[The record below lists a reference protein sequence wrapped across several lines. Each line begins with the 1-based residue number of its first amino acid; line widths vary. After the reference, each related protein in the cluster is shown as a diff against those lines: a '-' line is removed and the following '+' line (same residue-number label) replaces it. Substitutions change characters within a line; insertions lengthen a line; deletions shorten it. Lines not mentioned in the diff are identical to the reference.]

1 MCYAPSVQWGK
12 PSWFQSEVHSH
23 WSTSS
28 RMAFWD
34 MCLVSSL
41 PRHWAGIVSFRVSR
55 RALELERERQLGGL
69 GRDRGKWRAGR
80 ATNVDRHL
88 PLLLRAL
95 YKDILLCTLY
105 NNLLQRCCCGQC
117 TTISTRSAKIYSTV
131 KDRPM
136 HVEESS
142 SWTKPHGEL
151 ELSHDWRLKTTWTKT
166 NLIDIVCGELEQR
179 PG

>member
-55 RALELERERQLGGL
+55 RALGELERERDSWAAWVATEESGAQAGQQTST
-69 GRDRGKWRAGR
+69 DICRGCYVR
-80 ATNVDRHL
+80 
-88 PLLLRAL
+88 
-95 YKDILLCTLY
+95 CTKISCY
-105 NNLLQRCCCGQC
+105 VYC
-117 TTISTRSAKIYSTV
+117 TTISSYVQRCCYGQCSIVQRSALDLICQCKIYSTV

-136 HVEESS
+136 HVRESS

-151 ELSHDWRLKTTWTKT
+151 KPSQEDSKQLGLKR
-166 NLIDIVCGELEQR
+166 I
-179 PG
+179 

>member
-55 RALELERERQLGGL
+55 RALELERERQHSRPGSRPRKVARRQGNKRRPTSAAVVTCVVQRYL
-69 GRDRGKWRAGR
+69 
-80 ATNVDRHL
+80 ATYIVQQSLVTYNDVVTDNVQ
-88 PLLLRAL
+88 
-95 YKDILLCTLY
+95 LY
-105 NNLLQRCCCGQC
+105 NSIWSANVR
-117 TTISTRSAKIYSTV
+117 STPQWKTALCMLEKA
-131 KDRPM
+131 P
-136 HVEESS
+136 VE
-142 SWTKPHGEL
+142 P
-151 ELSHDWRLKTTWTKT
+151 SHME
-166 NLIDIVCGELEQR
+166 N
-179 PG
+179 